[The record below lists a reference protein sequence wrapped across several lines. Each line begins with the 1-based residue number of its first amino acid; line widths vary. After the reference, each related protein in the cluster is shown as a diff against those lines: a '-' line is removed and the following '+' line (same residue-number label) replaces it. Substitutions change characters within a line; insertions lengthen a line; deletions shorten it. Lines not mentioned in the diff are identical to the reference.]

1 MHELS
6 LTQNVL
12 NAALEN
18 ASQAKAERVRRVN
31 LVLGEFS
38 DESEDSIQFYWDE
51 LAAGTP
57 AQGAE
62 LHFERVPAELEC
74 VDCGSKF
81 TSAEVSSECPFCLSP
96 RIRITSDDDIRLES
110 IDVE

>member
-12 NAALEN
+12 NVALEN
-18 ASQAKAERVRRVN
+18 AAQAKAQRVRRVN
-31 LVLGEFS
+31 LQLGEFS
-38 DESEDSIQFYWDE
+38 DESEESIQFYWNE

-62 LHFERVPAELEC
+62 LHFERTPAELEC
-74 VDCGSKF
+74 VDCGSRF
-81 TSAEVSSECPFCLSP
+81 TSAEVSAECPYCLSP
-96 RIRITSDDDIRLES
+96 RIRVTGSDDIRLES